1 MKWETLFDVGSLID
15 LDISWWR
22 GQRKLLA
29 ADLNLEL
36 GPATERVFSLGR
48 KRLVPRER
56 MIAFQKVEHAARK
69 VVDEASLPFPLA
81 GARFIPTDKVAE
93 LEAGLVALRS
103 EFEDSAR
110 QFADQYPQLRDEVRP
125 LLVDA
130 ADEIWRS
137 IANGNGNGTGEGGRA
152 AFEQQFLRR
161 IESAYPDP
169 LELSRKFRFNWRL
182 FAITAPK
189 NATLTEE
196 TAIEATER
204 ARMRDGIRQRV
215 TASEEAEVRE
225 VIASMASDL
234 RGQLLGPISFVLEK
248 VKRGESVNERSLNN
262 IRRICDRVKNL
273 NFLGDVQL
281 DQALKELQ
289 GSLVGIT
296 AQEVRTVDGVRAQLQ
311 TAFTGVASEIKA
323 LADTDVESMA
333 ESLKLGKRRFRM

>member
-22 GQRKLLA
+22 GQRKLI
-29 ADLNLEL
+29 ADDLGLEL
-36 GPATERVFSLGR
+36 GPAAERVFSLGR
-48 KRLVPRER
+48 KRLVPKEK

-69 VVDEASLPFPLA
+69 AVDEASLPFPLA
-81 GARFIPTDKVAE
+81 GARFIPTDRVSE
-93 LEAGLVALRS
+93 LEAGIVALRS

-110 QFADQYPQLRDEVRP
+110 QFAFEYPQLRDEVRP

-130 ADEIWRS
+130 ADEVWRA
-137 IANGNGNGTGEGGRA
+137 IANGNGNGAERD

-169 LELSRKFRFNWRL
+169 RDLSRKFRFKWRL
-182 FAITAPK
+182 FAITAPR
-189 NATLTEE
+189 NGTLTEE

-204 ARMRDGIRQRV
+204 ARVRDSVRQRV
-215 TASEEAEVRE
+215 TTQEEAEVRE
-225 VIASMASDL
+225 VIAAMATDL
-234 RGQLLGPISFVLEK
+234 REQLLGPISFVLEK
-248 VKRGESVNERSLNN
+248 VRKGESVNERSLSNL
-262 IRRICDRVKNL
+262 RRVCERVRGL
-273 NFLGDVQL
+273 NFLGDASL
-281 DQALKELQ
+281 DEALQELQ
-289 GSLVGIT
+289 GSLVGVT

-311 TAFTGVASEIKA
+311 TAFTGVASEIKT